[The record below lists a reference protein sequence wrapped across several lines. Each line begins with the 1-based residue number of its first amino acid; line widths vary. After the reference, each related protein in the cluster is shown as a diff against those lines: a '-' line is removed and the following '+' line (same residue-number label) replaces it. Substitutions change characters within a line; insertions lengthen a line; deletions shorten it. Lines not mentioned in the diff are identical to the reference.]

1 MQNWRNEI
9 SHEIQLVVPVCFV
22 SSAPCWDTWGVCFSQ
37 AVGSDAGIGVRIVR
51 PIGHYS
57 SEGFFA
63 RQGLALRS
71 SAGDVIPSNSIKKSW
86 CDTDELSR
94 LPCLTTR
101 AQAPKRTH
109 CLAAGSRLGVLRV
122 RGGYR
127 DSDVLRQYVL
137 VMTPAPKGV
146 QEDDLLR
153 AIQVAEHRI
162 GGFRTQETDA
172 HGSAQAPAPPQQH
185 ASAFEGT
192 EAERECVVCMSEPRH
207 FSFGECGHSALCRG
221 CMDSFMR

>member
-1 MQNWRNEI
+1 MKYLTNSNWLFL
-9 SHEIQLVVPVCFV
+9 SV
-22 SSAPCWDTWGVCFSQ
+22 SSAPCWDIWGIYFLQ
-37 AVGSDAGIGVRIVR
+37 AVGSDAGIGVGIVR
-51 PIGHYS
+51 RIGHYS
-57 SEGFFA
+57 SEGIFA
-63 RQGLALRS
+63 KQGLALRS
-71 SAGDVIPSNSIKKSW
+71 SAGDVIPSNSIKQPRS
-86 CDTDELSR
+86 DTDELSPLSR
-94 LPCLTTR
+94 LTTR
-101 AQAPKRTH
+101 AQARKRTH
-109 CLAAGSRLGVLRV
+109 YLAADSRLGVLRV

-162 GGFRTQETDA
+162 DGFRTQETDA

-185 ASAFEGT
+185 AAAFEGT

>member
-9 SHEIQLVVPVCFV
+9 SHEIQLVIPVC
-22 SSAPCWDTWGVCFSQ
+22 SSALCWNIWGVYFSQ
-37 AVGSDAGIGVRIVR
+37 AVDSDAGIGVGIVR

-57 SEGFFA
+57 SEGIFA

-71 SAGDVIPSNSIKKSW
+71 SAGDVIPSNRIKQPRS
-86 CDTDELSR
+86 DTEEISHLFRLS
-94 LPCLTTR
+94 TR
-101 AQAPKRTH
+101 AQARKRTYY
-109 CLAAGSRLGVLRV
+109 LAADSRLGVLRV

-146 QEDDLLR
+146 KEDDLLR

-162 GGFRTQETDA
+162 GGFRTQVTDA

-185 ASAFEGT
+185 AAAFEGT